1 MTEYIRFNM
10 NDDTVENISISKE
23 EIEKTPKLCLNMIV
37 KNESNVIRRLLESA
51 APIIDSYCICD
62 TGSTDDTKEIIRD
75 FFKSKNI
82 PGKVVEEPFKDFG
95 YNRSFALKSCEDM
108 DNADYIL
115 LLDADMILKI
125 GEKTDPIEFKK
136 SLTHDVYHVFQGN
149 DDFYYKNTRIVKN
162 RLGMYYWGVTHEYVK
177 SPEGSTTARI
187 DKHIL
192 FINDIGDGGSKA
204 DKFIRDINLL
214 TKGLEEN
221 PNNDRYTFYLANS
234 YRDSG
239 NYEKAIEYFKKR
251 IELGGWY
258 EEVWFS
264 YYSIGKC
271 YKHMGDMPNAIYH
284 WLEGYNFF
292 PNRIENLYEIIT
304 HYRHLGKN
312 RLAYTYFTIA
322 NKERT
327 NHPERDYLFMQK
339 DVYDYKLDY
348 EFTIIGYYCNE
359 DKLSL
364 PQYCMKVLAHPTCE
378 EHTAKNV
385 LSNYKFYTSRLKDW
399 DTTVDHN
406 SELLKKVGK
415 KMMEPYSGE
424 FNSSTPTMCIND
436 KGDLVVNI
444 RYVDYKI
451 DDNGGYVNKEHI
463 STKNIVGVF
472 DITNPLEWKQ
482 KDEFLLEYNSELDN
496 LYVGLEDIRLHS
508 HDGKVY
514 YNANRGL
521 SYHNIKVEHGL
532 IDMDEGMT
540 KSGIISKSGQHD
552 VEKNWVIF
560 NDATNTQKMIYG
572 WHPLVIGNIESPTR
586 DFENMEYVQTH
597 VVQTP
602 ILFRFLRGS
611 TNGVKIGNE
620 IWFICHSVSYEDRR
634 YYYHIFVVLDAAT
647 YQLKKYSTLFTFEKQ
662 KVEYTLGFIHI
673 KDTNQFYIGYSL
685 MDRETH
691 FMTVSKRVV
700 DGMMIS
706 V

>member
-10 NDDTVENISISKE
+10 ADDNIENIKISME
-23 EIEKTPKLCLNMIV
+23 EKEKTPKLCLNMIV
-37 KNESNVIRRLLESA
+37 KNESKVITRLLESVT
-51 APIIDSYCICD
+51 PLIDSYCICD

-75 FFKSKNI
+75 FFNSKNI

-95 YNRSFALKSCEDM
+95 YNRSVALKACEDM

-125 GEKTDPIEFKK
+125 GEKTTPYEFKK

-162 RLGMYYWGVTHEYVK
+162 RCGMYYWGVTHEYVK
-177 SPEGSTTARI
+177 SPEGSKTERI
-187 DKHIL
+187 DKSVL

-239 NYEKAIEYFKKR
+239 NYEKAIEFFKKR
-251 IELGGWY
+251 IDLGGWY

-271 YKHMGDMPNAIYH
+271 YKHINDMPNAIYY

-292 PNRIENLYEIIT
+292 PNRIENLYEIVS

-322 NKERT
+322 NAERT
-327 NHPERDYLFMQK
+327 KHPERDYLFMQK

-348 EFTIIGYYCNE
+348 EFTIIGYYCN
-359 DKLSL
+359 DHKLNL
-364 PQYCMKVLAHPTCE
+364 PQYCMKVLSHSTCE

-385 LSNYKFYTSRLKDW
+385 LSNYKFYTSKLKDW
-399 DTTVDHN
+399 DTSVDQN

-415 KMMEPYSGE
+415 KMMEPFGNE
-424 FNSSTPTMCIND
+424 FNSSTPSMCIND

-444 RYVDYKI
+444 RYVNYMI
-451 DDNGGYVNKEHI
+451 DDKGGYVNKEHI
-463 STKNIVGVF
+463 ETKNIIGVF
-472 DITNPLEWKQ
+472 DISNPLEWKQ
-482 KDEFLLEYNSELDN
+482 KDEFLLQYNNEIDN
-496 LYVGLEDIRLHS
+496 LYVGLEDVRIHS
-508 HDGKVY
+508 YNGNVY

-521 SYHNIKVEHGL
+521 SYHNIKVEHGI
-532 IDMDEGMT
+532 IDMDEGVT

-560 NDATNTQKMIYG
+560 NDANNIQKMIYG
-572 WHPLVIGNIESPTR
+572 WHPLVIGDVKSPTR
-586 DFENMEYVQTH
+586 DFENMEYNQTH
-597 VVQTP
+597 VVDTP

-611 TNGVKIGNE
+611 TNGLKIGNE
-620 IWFICHSVSYEDRR
+620 IWFICHAVSYEDRR

-647 YQLKKYSTLFTFEKQ
+647 YQLKKYSTLFTFEKE

>member
-10 NDDTVENISISKE
+10 NDDSVENISITKE
-23 EIEKTPKLCLNMIV
+23 ESEKTPKLCLNMIV
-37 KNESNVIRRLLESA
+37 KNESKVIRRLLESA
-51 APIIDSYCICD
+51 LPIIDSYCICD

-75 FFKSKNI
+75 FFASKNI
-82 PGKVVEEPFKDFG
+82 PGKIVEEPFKDFG
-95 YNRSFALKSCEDM
+95 YNRSFALKACEDVK
-108 DNADYIL
+108 NADYIL
-115 LLDADMILKI
+115 LLDADMILQI
-125 GEKTDPIEFKK
+125 GENLNPIKFKQT
-136 SLTHDVYHVFQGN
+136 LTKEVYYIFQGN

-162 RLGMYYWGVTHEYVK
+162 NTGMCYWGVTHEYISAPSWANNDLIEK
-177 SPEGSTTARI
+177 N
-187 DKHIL
+187 IL
-192 FINDIGDGGSKA
+192 FINDIGDGGSKQ
-204 DKFIRDINLL
+204 DKFIRDIKLL

-239 NYEKAIEYFKKR
+239 NYEKAIEFFKKR

-258 EEVWFS
+258 EEVWHS

-271 YKHMGDMPNAIYH
+271 YRYMDDMPSAIYY

-292 PNRIENLYEIIT
+292 PNRIENLYEIVN
-304 HYRHLGKN
+304 HYRNIGKH
-312 RLAYTYFTIA
+312 RLAYIYFSLA

-339 DVYDYKLDY
+339 DIYDYKLDY
-348 EFTIIGYYCNE
+348 EFSIFGYYCNE
-359 DKLSL
+359 DKLNL
-364 PQYCMKVLAHPTCE
+364 PEYCMKVLAHPTCE
-378 EHTAKNV
+378 EYTCKNV
-385 LSNYKFYTSRLKDW
+385 LSNYKFYTPKLKDY
-399 DTTVDHN
+399 DVSIDEN
-406 SELLKKVGK
+406 VELLKTIGK
-415 KMMEPYSGE
+415 KIMAPFSDE
-424 FNSSTPTMCIND
+424 FYSSTPSLCINSV
-436 KGDLVVNI
+436 GDLVVNI
-444 RYVDYKI
+444 RFVNYKI

-463 STKNIVGVF
+463 STKNVIGVF
-472 DITNPLEWKQ
+472 DISNQMEWTK
-482 KDEFLLEYNSELDN
+482 KDEFLLKYDDSLDN
-496 LYVGLEDIRLHS
+496 LYVGIEDIRLHS
-508 HDGKVY
+508 KSGNIC

-521 SYHNIKVEHGL
+521 SHHNIKVEHGI
-532 IDMDEGMT
+532 IDMNEGLA
-540 KSGIISKSGQHD
+540 KSGIISKSDQHE

-560 NDATNTQKMIYG
+560 NDINYDQKIIYG

-586 DFENMEYVQTH
+586 DFENMEYIKTH
-597 VVQTP
+597 VIQTP
-602 ILFRFLRGS
+602 SLFRFLRGS

-620 IWFICHSVSYEDRR
+620 IWFISHVVSYEDRR

-647 YQLKKYSTLFTFEKQ
+647 YQLKKYSTLFTFEKE